1 MEISQTNLSESFVG
15 CRAEL
20 NVNKGRR
27 TLLLS
32 VAGQSDQTYCKL
44 LGRIGKTMNYSPGLS
59 VYIVIL
65 YIFIV
70 NHLSNKFLLYIARF
84 QEITTVKIQLDISIL

>member
-59 VYIVIL
+59 VVCTNWNDHFRI
-65 YIFIV
+65 
-70 NHLSNKFLLYIARF
+70 
-84 QEITTVKIQLDISIL
+84 

>member
-27 TLLLS
+27 MLLLS

-44 LGRIGKTMNYSPGLS
+44 LGRIGKTMNYSPGLP
-59 VYIVIL
+59 VL
-65 YIFIV
+65 T
-70 NHLSNKFLLYIARF
+70 NHHKLSTKNI
-84 QEITTVKIQLDISIL
+84 

>member
-1 MEISQTNLSESFVG
+1 MLSESSVG

-27 TLLLS
+27 MLLLS

-44 LGRIGKTMNYSPGLS
+44 LGRIGKTMNYSPGLP
-59 VYIVIL
+59 VL
-65 YIFIV
+65 YIF
-70 NHLSNKFLLYIARF
+70 NGN
-84 QEITTVKIQLDISIL
+84 ISCGNIFDGEGNCPRLVLGF